1 MPQEQARR
9 TGGKMKSNVRKR
21 VQGQQASAT
30 KVVVVVIDS
39 RRKRE
44 RGGED
49 HLLGF
54 AEARMIETI

>member
-1 MPQEQARR
+1 
-9 TGGKMKSNVRKR
+9 MKSNVRKR

-30 KVVVVVIDS
+30 KVVVAVIDS
-39 RRKRE
+39 RRKWE

>member
-21 VQGQQASAT
+21 VQGQASAT
-30 KVVVVVIDS
+30 KVVVAVIDS
-39 RRKRE
+39 RRKWE

-54 AEARMIETI
+54 AEARMIEPI